1 LKARLLY
8 KARDKAGLAPGTLQA
23 PRDAVAPSITVFA
36 YDVDG
41 LEEPK
46 ITRVEEI
53 AEYARK
59 WPTIWVNVDGLGD
72 TQVIHQLG
80 EMFGLHPLAQEDVL
94 HIPQRAKVEEYDNHI
109 FATMR
114 MVTKEN
120 GQPSL
125 EQISIFW
132 GKNFVITFQEDIGDV
147 FDGVRERLRKGG
159 RRIRMAHADYM
170 AYALIDAVIDGYFPV
185 LEDYGDR
192 LDELEQEILRSPSR
206 DDMTLIHKTKRELQA
221 LRLCVWPMREALNKI
236 STDTKLIRKETRLFL
251 RDCQDHAIQIIDILE
266 NYRERVSSLSDLYLS
281 SISNRMNEVMKV
293 LTIISTIFMP
303 LTFIVGIYGMNFNT
317 EVSKWNMPELNHPLG
332 YPITLG
338 VMAFIV
344 MLMFVFF
351 RGLGWIGADEPF
363 DDEEEESKL

>member
-1 LKARLLY
+1 LKTRLLY
-8 KARDKAGLAPGTLQA
+8 RSHHKAGLAPGTLQA
-23 PRDAVAPSITVFA
+23 PKDAIQPVITVFA
-36 YDVDG
+36 YDIDG
-41 LEEPK
+41 IEEPK
-46 ITRVEEI
+46 ITNVAEI
-53 AEYARK
+53 APYIKK

-72 TQVIHQLG
+72 AKVISALG

-94 HIPQRAKVEEYDNHI
+94 HIPQRAKVEEYDNHM

-120 GQPSL
+120 DMPSL

-159 RRIRMAHADYM
+159 RRLRMAHADYM
-170 AYALIDAVIDGYFPV
+170 AYALIDAVIDGYFPI

-192 LDELEQEILRSPSR
+192 LDELEQQILARPSR
-206 DDMTLIHKTKRELQA
+206 DEMTRIHKTKRELQA
-221 LRLCVWPMREALNKI
+221 MRLCVWPIREALNKI
-236 STDTKLIRKETRLFL
+236 TADTKLVRKETLVFL
-251 RDCQDHAIQIIDILE
+251 RDCQDHVIQILDIVE

-317 EVSKWNMPELNHPLG
+317 EVSPYNMPELNHPYG
-332 YPITLG
+332 YVITLG
-338 VMAFIV
+338 VMAVIV
-344 MLMFVFF
+344 ILMFIFF
-351 RGLGWIGADEPF
+351 RGLGWLGSTAP
-363 DDEEEESKL
+363 DDEEEEAG